1 MDVYGLILHPFI
13 YHAARWGTRKVCM
26 AGALLSACG
35 LVLGSFAKT
44 LAHVMVAYRFFYIM
58 QHAITDAASS
68 IITGVGFGLMY
79 LPAIVATAN
88 HFTK

>member
-1 MDVYGLILHPFI
+1 MQKYVLVPFSF
-13 YHAARWGTRKVCM
+13 HCCLRWGTRKVCI
-26 AGALLSACG
+26 AGALLSAGG

-44 LAHVMVAYRFFYIM
+44 LAHVMVAYRFSEDHVNF
-58 QHAITDAASS
+58 TDIVTS

-79 LPAIVATAN
+79 LPAIVSTAN

>member
-1 MDVYGLILHPFI
+1 MDGTIFSSLLPFF
-13 YHAARWGTRKVCM
+13 RWGTRKVCI
-26 AGALLSACG
+26 AGALLSAGG

-44 LAHVMVAYRFFYIM
+44 LAHVMVAYRFSEHCVNFT
-58 QHAITDAASS
+58 HTVSS

-79 LPAIVATAN
+79 LPAIVSTAN

>member
-1 MDVYGLILHPFI
+1 MDFLSSLPFF
-13 YHAARWGTRKVCM
+13 RWGTRKVCIT
-26 AGALLSACG
+26 GALLSAGG

-44 LAHVMVAYRFFYIM
+44 LAHVMVAYRCFE
-58 QHAITDAASS
+58 HRAILTDTDCS

-79 LPAIVATAN
+79 LPAIVSTAN